1 MTFHATPATPAAT
14 LPAEGAAPSHE
25 LALELRQATKKYVGV
40 PAIEEVDFT
49 LRKGEIHALVGEN
62 GAGKS
67 TLTKVM
73 AGVVQLSSGRMFVHG
88 QPVELRTPLE
98 ARHHGIAMVFQETS
112 LVPTM
117 TVAQN
122 LFLGQEAFFNRLR
135 GIYIAAQQFLQSL
148 NFDVD
153 PTTTVGLLGAAKKQ
167 MVEIAR
173 AVLHKATTIIFD
185 EPTASLTPEEKKY
198 FFDLV
203 FSLKARGVSVIFIS
217 HALEE
222 ALHLA
227 DRITVLRDGR
237 HVVTDDKANF
247 DRARIV
253 QAMVGRDLSQTLYGQ
268 RKTAVRPAGA
278 CLLSVRNLRMASMVK
293 NNSLSVFAGQ
303 VTGVFGLVGAG
314 RTETFKVVAGLIKRD
329 FFHGGEVLLRGKPV
343 RYRVA
348 RKAVADGIAYITE
361 DRKLEGFFETM
372 TIAQNI
378 YMGLLGKISGAFRTV
393 SKARAEQVG
402 SHWKKLLNVRAIG
415 EDVKV
420 IELSGGNQQKVVIA
434 KSLVQDPD
442 VIIFDEPTRGVDVGA
457 ITEIHAEINR
467 LADAGKAVVVISSY
481 LPEVMAL
488 SDRILVAKQGK
499 VVVEF
504 SATEATQEGIMYA
517 AIH

>member
-1 MTFHATPATPAAT
+1 MSG
-14 LPAEGAAPSHE
+14 EIV
-25 LALELRQATKKYVGV
+25 LELRKATKKYAGV
-40 PAIEEVDFT
+40 PAIEEVDFD
-49 LRKGEIHALVGEN
+49 LRRGEIHALVGEN

-73 AGVVQLSSGRMFVHG
+73 AGVVHLTSGEMLVDG
-88 QPVELRTPLE
+88 KTVDLRTPLE
-98 ARHHGIAMVFQETS
+98 ALQAGIAMVFQETS
-112 LVPTM
+112 LVPSM

-122 LFLGQEAFFNRLR
+122 LFLGQEKFFNRLR
-135 GIYIAAQQFLQSL
+135 GVYISAQQFMQSL

-153 PTTTVGLLGAAKKQ
+153 PTATVSQLGAAKKQ

-173 AVLHKATTIIFD
+173 AVLHKARVIIFD
-185 EPTASLTPEEKKY
+185 EPTATLTPEEKKY

-203 FSLKARGVSVIFIS
+203 FSLKERGVSVVFIS

-222 ALHLA
+222 ALLLA
-227 DRITVLRDGR
+227 DRITVLRDSR
-237 HVVTDDKANF
+237 HVVTDLKANF

-268 RKTAVRPAGA
+268 TKTTVRPSGE

-293 NNSLSVFAGQ
+293 NNSLSIFAGQ

-329 FFHGGEVLLRGKPV
+329 FFHGGEILLRGRPV

-348 RKAVADGIAYITE
+348 RQAVRDGIAYVTE
-361 DRKLEGFFETM
+361 DRKVEGFFETM
-372 TIAQNI
+372 SIGQNI
-378 YMGLLGKISGAFRTV
+378 YMGLLGKLGRAFGAVSRRKMREV
-393 SKARAEQVG
+393 GESWSKA
-402 SHWKKLLNVRAIG
+402 LNVRAISK
-415 EDVKV
+415 DVKV

-457 ITEIHAEINR
+457 IAEIHAEINR

-488 SDRILVAKQGK
+488 SDRLLVAKQGK

-504 SATEATQEGIMYA
+504 AGNEATQEGIMYA

>member
-1 MTFHATPATPAAT
+1 MTPEQTSQTDQQS
-14 LPAEGAAPSHE
+14 AEIV
-25 LALELRQATKKYVGV
+25 LELRQATKKYSGV
-40 PAIEEVDFT
+40 PAIENVDFT
-49 LRKGEIHALVGEN
+49 LQRGEIHALLGEN

-67 TLTKVM
+67 TLTKIM
-73 AGVVQLSSGRMFVHG
+73 AGVVPLSSGQMLVHG
-88 QPVELRTPLE
+88 KEVQLTTPLQ
-98 ARHHGIAMVFQETS
+98 ALDHGIAMVFQETS

-122 LFLGQEAFFNRLR
+122 LFLGQEKFFNRLR
-135 GIYIAAQQFLQSL
+135 GVYISAQQFLQSL

-153 PTTTVGLLGAAKKQ
+153 PTATVSLLGAAKKQ

-173 AVLHKATTIIFD
+173 AVLHQASIIIFD

-198 FFDLV
+198 FFNLI
-203 FSLKARGVSVIFIS
+203 FKLKERGVSIIFIS

-222 ALHLA
+222 ALLLA
-227 DRITVLRDGR
+227 DRITVLRDGH
-237 HVVTDDKANF
+237 HVVTDQKSNF
-247 DRARIV
+247 DRARVV

-268 RKTAVRPAGA
+268 KKTFVRPQGE
-278 CLLSVRNLRMASMVK
+278 CVLSVRNLRMASMVK

-303 VTGVFGLVGAG
+303 ITGVFGLVGAG

-348 RKAVADGIAYITE
+348 RQAVQDGIAYVTE
-361 DRKLEGFFETM
+361 DRKVEGFFETM
-372 TIAQNI
+372 SVARNI
-378 YMGLLGKISGAFRTV
+378 YMGLLGKSDNTLGTV
-393 SKARAEQVG
+393 SSARSAAVG
-402 SHWKKLLNVRAIG
+402 EHWIGLLNIRATHRNA
-415 EDVKV
+415 KV

-434 KSLVQDPD
+434 KSLVQEPD
-442 VIIFDEPTRGVDVGA
+442 IIIFDEPTRGVDVGA
-457 ITEIHAEINR
+457 IAEIHAEINR

-481 LPEVMAL
+481 LPEVMSL

-504 SATEATQEGIMYA
+504 SATDATQEGIMYA

>member
-1 MTFHATPATPAAT
+1 MSDQLSTVA
-14 LPAEGAAPSHE
+14 
-25 LALELRQATKKYVGV
+25 LALRKATKKYSGV
-40 PAIEEVDFT
+40 PAIEEVDFE
-49 LRKGEIHALVGEN
+49 LRRGEIHALLGEN

-73 AGVVQLSSGRMFVHG
+73 AGVVQLSAGEMWVDG
-88 QPVELRTPLE
+88 QAVNPQNPLE
-98 ARHHGIAMVFQETS
+98 SRELGIAMVFQETS

-122 LFLGQEAFFNRLR
+122 LYLGEEKFFNRLR
-135 GIYIAAQQFLQSL
+135 GIYISAQQFLQSL

-153 PTTTVGLLGAAKKQ
+153 PTATVAQLGAAKKQ

-173 AVLHKATTIIFD
+173 AVLHQAKVIIFD
-185 EPTASLTPEEKKY
+185 EPTATLTPEEKKY

-203 FSLKARGVSVIFIS
+203 VQLKARGVSIVFIS

-222 ALHLA
+222 ALLLA

-237 HVVTDDKANF
+237 HVLTDDKVNL
-247 DRARIV
+247 DRPKIV
-253 QAMVGRDLSQTLYGQ
+253 QAMVGRDLSQTIYGQ
-268 RKTAVRPAGA
+268 RKTFVRPAGENV
-278 CLLSVRNLRMASMVK
+278 LSVRNLRMANMVL

-329 FFHGGEVLLRGKPV
+329 FFHGGEIYFKGQPV
-343 RYRVA
+343 RYRVP
-348 RKAVADGIAYITE
+348 RPAVADGIAYVSE
-361 DRKLEGFFETM
+361 DRKVEGFFETM
-372 TIAQNI
+372 SISQNI
-378 YMGLLGKISGAFRTV
+378 YMGLMGKLGKAWAWV
-393 SKARAEQVG
+393 SRGQAESLG
-402 SHWKKLLNVRAIG
+402 ERWKKLLNIKAISN
-415 EDVKV
+415 DVKV

-442 VIIFDEPTRGVDVGA
+442 LIIFDEPTRGVDVGA
-457 ITEIHAEINR
+457 IAEIHAEINR

-481 LPEVMAL
+481 LPEVMSL

-499 VVVEF
+499 VVVEY
-504 SATEATQEGIMYA
+504 SATEATQEKIMYA